1 MQTLSKSAPHKHMG
15 YPELHAISVKPGLL
29 SLLLLQVLISN
40 TDMHM
45 VLQAQIT
52 RVFEQRQK
60 AMDVEANFL
69 EQQKKALGK
78 GGRQAEEVVRQ
89 LASSQ
94 AGMPQAEQALA
105 HLPKGVMSFPIMKT
119 RAASAVNGFVDRG
132 SAKKKVKEDGLQA
145 DIQRT
150 QAKNPIQVSN
160 KSPES

>member
-1 MQTLSKSAPHKHMG
+1 
-15 YPELHAISVKPGLL
+15 
-29 SLLLLQVLISN
+29 
-40 TDMHM
+40 M

-60 AMDVEANFL
+60 AMDVEMNVL

-89 LASSQ
+89 LASWQ

-105 HLPKGVMSFPIMKT
+105 HLPKGVMSFPVMKT
-119 RAASAVNGFVDRG
+119 RAASAVNGFADRG

-145 DIQRT
+145 DLQRT
-150 QAKNPIQVSN
+150 QAKNPIQVSTR
-160 KSPES
+160 SPKM